1 MKLQLTKTKTIDLSF
16 GKGGGGRG
24 TAADVVG
31 VELFSDDPRGVPAVR
46 VAYKKS
52 AWHLLGADFIKAPG
66 GELPEKW
73 EEVSHRSTWELPSTF
88 QAPHAAIAVNSRLCL
103 FSQTTADTVLHDM
116 SRGIP
121 SNEPSAAEPGKKRFA
136 LRRNSSAAA
145 SAAKEEEADKP
156 DAAKANAKA
165 TQLPAAGVP
174 TAMNGMRFTIRP
186 LAEEGQLLEAAL
198 PEFQVLWLAR
208 LLPEGHRPTASSIQ
222 PAEAALMASV
232 LAQPALVERDG
243 TAMVMFMLSD
253 GVIFGGYK
261 AGKPVLWRRC
271 PIRGGFTQMREAV
284 KRGLGLDDGMVDSVL
299 EDTLIDPRSAIEPFL
314 GPILNELDLSRAYLA
329 GKHGMNIDRIMLM
342 GLPAGARHVCSFAH
356 DAFRMDLFQPG
367 LFDGLQ
373 LPAKG
378 EVKPD
383 CAFLP
388 ALGAALAASEVE
400 T

>member
-16 GKGGGGRG
+16 GKGGGKRSS
-24 TAADVVG
+24 TVDSVG

-46 VAYKKS
+46 IAYRKS
-52 AWHLLGADFIKAPG
+52 AWHLLATDFIKPPIGDLPG
-66 GELPEKW
+66 KW
-73 EEVSHRSTWELPSTF
+73 DEVSNRSTWELPSAF
-88 QAPHAAIAVNSRLCL
+88 QAPHAAIAINSRLCL
-103 FSQTTADTVLHDM
+103 FSQSTADTVLQDM

-121 SNEPSAAEPGKKRFA
+121 TDEPASADAGKKRFA
-136 LRRNSSAAA
+136 LRRNNAPKEPEPDKP
-145 SAAKEEEADKP
+145 AAKT
-156 DAAKANAKA
+156 NVQV
-165 TQLPAAGVP
+165 TQLPPVGIP
-174 TAMNGMRFTIRP
+174 TAINGMRFMVKP

-232 LAQPALVERDG
+232 LAQPALAESG
-243 TAMVMFMLSD
+243 GNAMVMFMLAD

-261 AGKPVLWRRC
+261 AGRPVLWRRC
-271 PIRGGFTQMREAV
+271 PIRGGYLAMRDAV
-284 KRGLGLDDGMVDSVL
+284 KRGLGLDDTMVDSVL
-299 EDTLIDPRSAIEPFL
+299 EDTLIDPRGAIEPLL

-329 GKHGMNIDRIMLM
+329 GKQGMNIGRIMLV
-342 GLPAGARHVCSFAH
+342 GLPAGGRHVCALAH
-356 DAFRMDLFQPG
+356 DAFRMELFQPG
-367 LFDGLQ
+367 VFDGLHK
-373 LPAKG
+373 PAKG
-378 EVKPD
+378 DIKED

>member
-24 TAADVVG
+24 TTADVVG

-73 EEVSHRSTWELPSTF
+73 EDVSHRSTWELPSALP
-88 QAPHAAIAVNSRLCL
+88 APHAAIAVNSRLCL
-103 FSQTTADTVLHDM
+103 FSQTTADMVLQDM

-121 SNEPSAAEPGKKRFA
+121 SGDEPAAADTGKKRFA
-136 LRRNSSAAA
+136 LRRNNAPAKEPEPEKPAAA
-145 SAAKEEEADKP
+145 AN
-156 DAAKANAKA
+156 NAKA
-165 TQLPAAGVP
+165 TQLPAVGVP
-174 TAMNGMRFTIRP
+174 TATNGMRFTIRP

-232 LAQPALVERDG
+232 LAQPALAESG
-243 TAMVMFMLSD
+243 GNAMVMFMLSD

-271 PIRGGFTQMREAV
+271 PIRGGFVQMREAV

-299 EDTLIDPRSAIEPFL
+299 EDTLIDPRGALEPFL
-314 GPILNELDLSRAYLA
+314 GPILNELDLSRAYLT
-329 GKHGMNIDRIMLM
+329 GKHGMNIDRIMLV
-342 GLPAGARHVCSFAH
+342 GLPAGGRHVSAFAH

-367 LFDGLQ
+367 IFDGLQ
-373 LPAKG
+373 LPATGAIKA
-378 EVKPD
+378 D

>member
-1 MKLQLTKTKTIDLSF
+1 MKLQLTKTKSIDLSF

-24 TAADVVG
+24 TTADVVG
-31 VELFSDDPRGVPAVR
+31 VELFSDDARGVPAVR

-73 EEVSHRSTWELPSTF
+73 EEVSHRSTWELPSAF

-103 FSQTTADTVLHDM
+103 YSQATADTVLHDM

-121 SNEPSAAEPGKKRFA
+121 SGEPTAAEPGKKRFA
-136 LRRNSSAAA
+136 LRRNNAP
-145 SAAKEEEADKP
+145 AKEPEPEKP
-156 DAAKANAKA
+156 AEGKSNVKA

-174 TAMNGMRFTIRP
+174 TAVNGMRFTVRP
-186 LAEEGQLLEAAL
+186 LAEEGQLLEAAM

-232 LAQPALVERDG
+232 LAQPALAANG
-243 TAMVMFMLSD
+243 GNAMVMFMLSD

-261 AGKPVLWRRC
+261 AGRPVLWRRC
-271 PIRGGFTQMREAV
+271 PIRGGFVQMRETV
-284 KRGLGLDDGMVDSVL
+284 QRGLGLDETMVDSVL
-299 EDTLIDPRSAIEPFL
+299 EDTLIDPRSATEPFL
-314 GPILNELDLSRAYLA
+314 GPILNELDLSRAYLV
-329 GKHGMNIDRIMLM
+329 GKHGMNIDRIMLV
-342 GLPAGARHVCSFAH
+342 GLPAGGRHVSAFAH

-367 LFDGLQ
+367 IFDGLQ

-378 EVKPD
+378 EVKAD